1 MPRGIPNSRR
11 LSQKTV
17 AAPSAATSAA
27 PEPLII
33 LQPDGDNWQFN
44 AYGLDLAEILR
55 ALRLT
60 LIHLAAQQAGVTT
73 VEATISAR
81 NIVLASPVA
90 PPPRRAPVKPPKAR
104 QPARNGYRTT
114 RIDEDDEDEDL
125 DAEDLAD
132 LMNAR

>member
-1 MPRGIPNSRR
+1 MPRGIPNN
-11 LSQKTV
+11 KKPIT
-17 AAPSAATSAA
+17 APSVAA

-44 AYGLDLAEILR
+44 AYGLDLGDILR

-60 LIHLAAQQAGVTT
+60 LIHLAAQQAGVVTI
-73 VEATISAR
+73 EATISAR

-90 PPPRRAPVKPPKAR
+90 PPRRAPVKPPKAR

-114 RIDEDDEDEDL
+114 RVDDEDEDL

-132 LMNAR
+132 LMSAR

>member
-1 MPRGIPNSRR
+1 MTRGIPNK
-11 LSQKTV
+11 KTV
-17 AAPSAATSAA
+17 TAPSAAA

-44 AYGLDLAEILR
+44 AYGLGLADILR

-60 LIHLAAQQAGVTT
+60 LIHLAAQQSGITT
-73 VEATISAR
+73 IEATISAR
-81 NIVLASPVA
+81 NIVLAT
-90 PPPRRAPVKPPKAR
+90 PRRAPAKPPKAR

-114 RIDEDDEDEDL
+114 RIDEDEDDEDL

-132 LMNAR
+132 LMRAR